1 MTNVLLIAQLL
12 FASDYQGWVDSQT
25 PAELCQEYQNG
36 LIQQQYLPGGRS
48 QTPCGDG
55 SSPLATLSITSRTE

>member
-12 FASDYQGWVDSQT
+12 LASDYQGWVDSQT

-48 QTPCGDG
+48 QTPCSDG
-55 SSPLATLSITSRTE
+55 SFGDPLDYIPN